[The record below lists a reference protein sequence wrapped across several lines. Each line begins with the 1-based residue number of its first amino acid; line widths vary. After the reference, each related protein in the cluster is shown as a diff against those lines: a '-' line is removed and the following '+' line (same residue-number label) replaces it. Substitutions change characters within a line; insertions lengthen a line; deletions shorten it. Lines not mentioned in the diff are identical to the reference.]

1 MKYPVKLY
9 TLSTC
14 LHCKKV
20 KQFMKDYNID
30 YQATEMDLLSGE
42 ERKSAINALRE
53 LNPRLTFPTIII
65 GNKIVVGFKR
75 DEIMEALG
83 I

>member
-1 MKYPVKLY
+1 MRYPVKLY

-20 KQFMKDYNID
+20 KQFMRDYNID
-30 YQATEMDLLSGE
+30 YQETDMDLLSGE
-42 ERKSAINALRE
+42 ERRSAINALRE

-65 GNKIVVGFKR
+65 GNRIVVGFKR

>member
-1 MKYPVKLY
+1 MKNQVRLY

-14 LHCKKV
+14 VHCKKT
-20 KQFMKDYNID
+20 KQFLEDYNVD
-30 YQATEMDLLSGE
+30 YQAIDMDLLTGE
-42 ERKSAINALRE
+42 DRKSAMNNLRE

-65 GNKIVVGFKR
+65 GNRVIVGFR
-75 DEIMEALG
+75 EDEIMEALG

>member
-65 GNKIVVGFKR
+65 GNRIVVGFKR

>member
-1 MKYPVKLY
+1 MRNPVKLY

-20 KQFMKDYNID
+20 KQFMRDYNID
-30 YQATEMDLLSGE
+30 YQATDMDLLSGE

-65 GNKIVVGFKR
+65 GNRIVVGFKR

>member
-1 MKYPVKLY
+1 MR
-9 TLSTC
+9 
-14 LHCKKV
+14 
-20 KQFMKDYNID
+20 DYNID
-30 YQATEMDLLSGE
+30 YQATDMDLLSGE
-42 ERKSAINALRE
+42 ERRSAINALRE

-65 GNKIVVGFKR
+65 GNRIVVGFKR

>member
-20 KQFMKDYNID
+20 KQFMRDYNID
-30 YQATEMDLLSGE
+30 YQATDMDLLSGE

-65 GNKIVVGFKR
+65 GNRIVVGFKR

>member
-1 MKYPVKLY
+1 MRNTVRLY

-14 LHCKKV
+14 VHCKKT
-20 KQFMKDYNID
+20 KQFLEDYNVD
-30 YQATEMDLLSGE
+30 YQATDMDLLKGE
-42 ERKSAINALRE
+42 ERRSAMSNLRE

-65 GNKIVVGFKR
+65 GNRVIVGFR
-75 DEIMEALG
+75 ENEIMEALG

>member
-1 MKYPVKLY
+1 MRYPVKLY

-20 KQFMKDYNID
+20 KQFMRDYNID
-30 YQATEMDLLSGE
+30 YQATDMDLLSGE

-65 GNKIVVGFKR
+65 GNRIVVGFKR